1 MGSCCDN
8 LTLRG
13 ESHSDRIRRRQDIQR
28 PALLHIIQTLL
39 FSKGNITAKAYDPRA
54 VLTID
59 RSRKVRTVKVI
70 LCASSSSG
78 FSQLGRLRTPQLI

>member
-1 MGSCCDN
+1 MASCCDN
-8 LTLRG
+8 LTLRA

-28 PALLHIIQTLL
+28 PALLHTIQTLL

-54 VLTID
+54 VLPID
-59 RSRKVRTVKVI
+59 RSHKVRTEKVI

-78 FSQLGRLRTPQLI
+78 FSQLVRLRTPQLI